1 MTTFTQATLAF
12 AAATTLFG
20 SAAVAQE
27 LNLYSSRHYDTDER
41 LYTDFT
47 EATGITI
54 NRIEGKAD
62 ELIARMRAEG
72 ANSPA
77 DVLLTVDTS
86 RLERA
91 KDAGVLQSID
101 SAVLEER
108 IPGNLQ
114 DSDNQWFGFSQRAR
128 IIFYDKNDV
137 TDPPM
142 DYVSL
147 ADPAYKGMVCHRSSS
162 NVYSQ
167 TLLAS
172 IIENH
177 GAEAAKEWAAGMVAN
192 FARDPEG
199 GDTDQLRG
207 IISGQCEISVANTY
221 YFARALRIDVD
232 GVSSDI
238 DQISWIFPAQEAEGA
253 HMNLSGGGVAA
264 HAPNRENAIKFLEYL
279 SSDQAQQ
286 YFSAGND
293 EFPAVPGVTLSESV
307 AKLGEFKADD
317 VNLSDVAKNLPEAQK
332 IFNEVGWK

>member
-1 MTTFTQATLAF
+1 MG
-12 AAATTLFG
+12 G

-77 DVLLTVDTS
+77 DILLTVDTS

-108 IPGNLQ
+108 IPANLQ

-137 TDPPM
+137 TNPPM

-177 GAEAAKEWAAGMVAN
+177 GAEAAREWAAGMVAN

-238 DQISWIFPAQEAEGA
+238 DQIGWIFPAEDAEGA
-253 HMNLSGGGVAA
+253 HMNLSGGGIAA
-264 HAPNRENAIKFLEYL
+264 NAPNRDNAIKFLEYL

-293 EFPAVPGVTLSESV
+293 EFPAVPGVTLSDSV
-307 AKLGEFKADD
+307 AKLGAFKADAVD
-317 VNLSDVAKNLPEAQK
+317 LSAVAKNVPAAQK